1 MYCIYLFSYTYIDRL
16 CYRHGYGYK
25 EMILDLG
32 VDRLVL
38 RRLYR
43 YSFAQRRETGLV
55 RAMRFADFQME
66 QSRYQSMQLLWIGTP
81 KKNLAIET
89 PVVCWEIS

>member
-1 MYCIYLFSYTYIDRL
+1 
-16 CYRHGYGYK
+16 
-25 EMILDLG
+25 MILDLG